1 MLYNLRYFIIFNTN
15 KVMKKL
21 FTLLAVVLL
30 TSASAMAQGGNYSP
44 LQGDVNGDGSVDVAD
59 IVAVIDLIQKG
70 QGTGE
75 AGYFYLGTTKPTAE
89 NFTTLAGAVAT
100 YTSIDEAVGTK
111 VSVAA
116 GETLYMLCPT
126 SWTKEKS
133 VALEDEGGETVNFSN
148 KDAATISGYSIYETS
163 AWKASST
170 ATLKIIPSCFWYC
183 GQPVEQGENT
193 VQILENVFI
202 PTINE
207 NSIVDETEN
216 IYPNPGW
223 RYVQNKKY
231 STNDKL
237 FSVNYRNGRGIYVG
251 GLIEQNNNYDVSNRL
266 YNEVTYY
273 VLLPILSVY
282 ANLDIYV
289 GAGPKPEPIA
299 TTVISDIEYKIY
311 KFTGSSFNLDTY

>member
-1 MLYNLRYFIIFNTN
+1 MIRVF
-15 KVMKKL
+15 M
-21 FTLLAVVLL
+21 LLAVVLL

-70 QGTGE
+70 QEAGE
-75 AGYFYLGTTKPTAE
+75 AGYFYLGTTKPTAT
-89 NFTTLAGAVAT
+89 NYTTLAGAVAT

-126 SWTKEKS
+126 SWTKTKD
-133 VALEDEGGETVNFSN
+133 VALEDESGETVNFSN

-170 ATLKIIPSCFWYC
+170 ATLKIIPSYYWYC

-193 VQILENVFI
+193 VQILENVYI

-207 NSIVDETEN
+207 NSFVDETNE
-216 IYPNPGW
+216 YSTLAGW
-223 RYVQNKKY
+223 RKITQSSYSSSNPLY
-231 STNDKL
+231 STEM
-237 FSVNYRNGRGIYVG
+237 SGRNGVKSIYVG
-251 GLIEQNNNYDVSNRL
+251 DFDNETGARLNQSVEYYLLIPVETNILVRDAFGPISISYKDILVNNIM
-266 YNEVTYY
+266 YN
-273 VLLPILSVY
+273 
-282 ANLDIYV
+282 
-289 GAGPKPEPIA
+289 
-299 TTVISDIEYKIY
+299 IY
-311 KFTGSSFNLDTY
+311 KAVARKCVYEIY

>member
-1 MLYNLRYFIIFNTN
+1 MRNIALMKRIF
-15 KVMKKL
+15 M
-21 FTLLAVVLL
+21 LLAVVLL
-30 TSASAMAQGGNYSP
+30 TSASAMAQSGNNSQ
-44 LQGDVNGDGSVDVAD
+44 LKGDVNSDGSVDVAD

-148 KDAATISGYSIYETS
+148 DVDATTIPGYSIYETS

-170 ATLKIIPSCFWYC
+170 ATLKASPLYWFGI
-183 GQPVEQGENT
+183 
-193 VQILENVFI
+193 
-202 PTINE
+202 TINKSDDYI
-207 NSIVDETEN
+207 NPDNYNAMQGIINPVSNITEGEYKV
-216 IYPNPGW
+216 YPNAQYLYIVIPVG
-223 RYVQNKKY
+223 Y
-231 STNDKL
+231 SVKVMQSNSSFVINMFTHNGTR
-237 FSVNYRNGRGIYVG
+237 FVRNTDAT
-251 GLIEQNNNYDVSNRL
+251 IENG
-266 YNEVTYY
+266 T
-273 VLLPILSVY
+273 
-282 ANLDIYV
+282 
-289 GAGPKPEPIA
+289 
-299 TTVISDIEYKIY
+299 YKIY
-311 KFTGSSFNLDTY
+311 RSATLLYSDENTYGSIIITKES